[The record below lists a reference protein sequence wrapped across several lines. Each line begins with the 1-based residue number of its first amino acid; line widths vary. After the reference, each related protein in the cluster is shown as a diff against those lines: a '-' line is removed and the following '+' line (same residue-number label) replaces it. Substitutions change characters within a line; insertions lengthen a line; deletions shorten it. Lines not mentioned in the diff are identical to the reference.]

1 MRYLIAVDP
10 RLTCSG
16 WALFDLKTANPLATG
31 IILPLPATFS
41 LEHRI
46 NLLQQEVKRM
56 FISMSLDKRDYFVS
70 EGPAPLVL
78 NPDSA
83 LKVER
88 VRGVFEAV
96 ARETALNVVG
106 RLNPRTVQTELL
118 GFKGKQIERKE
129 VKKIARQVAL
139 NLFPSFLASKNKVT
153 QDEIDALLVGALAA
167 SKIKIALSSKLS
179 PELVFATKARRSRSI
194 RWKESDLIRKNP

>member
-1 MRYLIAVDP
+1 MRYLFAVDP
-10 RLTCSG
+10 SLTCSG
-16 WALFDLKTANPLATG
+16 WALFDLKTSKPLATG
-31 IILPLPATFS
+31 IVLPPPATFS
-41 LEHRI
+41 LEYRI
-46 NLLQQEVKRM
+46 NFLQGEIKRI
-56 FISMSLDKRDYFVS
+56 FIGMNLDKRDYLVC

-96 ARETALNVVG
+96 ARENNLNVVG

-129 VKKIARQVAL
+129 VKKIAKQVAL
-139 NLFPSFLASKNKVT
+139 NLFSSFLSSKSKVT
-153 QDEIDALLVGALAA
+153 QDEIDALLIGALAS
-167 SKIKIALSSKLS
+167 SKIKMAVSSKLS
-179 PELVFATKARRSRSI
+179 PDVVFAPKVRRSRSV
-194 RWKESDLIRKNP
+194 RWKESDLLRKNV